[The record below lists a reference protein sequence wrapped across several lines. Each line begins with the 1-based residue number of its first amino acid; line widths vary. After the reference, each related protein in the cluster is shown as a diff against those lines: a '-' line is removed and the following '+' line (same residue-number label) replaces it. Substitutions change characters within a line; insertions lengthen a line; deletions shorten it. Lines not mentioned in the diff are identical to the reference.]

1 MKQGESNFKS
11 FSQIIGQ
18 EKAIGILRQVMERDR
33 IPHAYLFVGIP
44 GIGKRTTAMAFARFV
59 NCKGRVDGDGCGR
72 CVPCRQIMGGNFPDL
87 EQIEPDGQVIK
98 IEQIRELN
106 RVFEYKRVSGRY
118 RVCIIQQAEKMTEE
132 AANAFLKTLEEP
144 APGNII
150 ILGVTEPLD
159 LLPTIV
165 SRCQQISFRPLPSDM
180 VATWLMENK
189 ALDPEKAS
197 VLARI
202 SEGSLGRALE
212 MAEDDYFERRQDDIF
227 KINSLQNQSPVKALE
242 TVLEFVQ
249 RDRKGSGGD
258 DSTTGVAQV
267 LTTWKTWYRD
277 LLLLKVEGP
286 EDLLFNVDF
295 SQRLKNTARNLS
307 IESLIK
313 SILLLDQAQRDILRA
328 RNRELVM
335 ENAVLTIKEEGHG
348 QGNTNQ

>member
-1 MKQGESNFKS
+1 MKQGEGNFKS

-18 EKAIGILRQVMERDR
+18 EKAIGILRRVMERDR

-59 NCKGRVDGDGCGR
+59 NCEARVDGDGCGR
-72 CVPCRQIMGGNFPDL
+72 CVPCRQFMGGNFPDL

-98 IEQIRELN
+98 VERIRELN

-144 APGNII
+144 PEGNII

-180 VATWLMENK
+180 IATWLMENK
-189 ALDPEKAS
+189 VVDAEKAL
-197 VLARI
+197 VLART

-212 MAEDDYFERRQDDIF
+212 MLEDDYFERRQDDIF
-227 KINSLQNQSPVKALE
+227 KINSLQSLPPVKALE
-242 TVLEFVQ
+242 TVLEFVH
-249 RDRKGSGGD
+249 RVKKGSEAN
-258 DSTTGVAQV
+258 DSTAGIAQ
-267 LTTWKTWYRD
+267 LLGTWKTWYRD
-277 LLLLKVEGP
+277 LLLLKVKGR

-328 RNRELVM
+328 RNRELVL
-335 ENAVLTIKEEGHG
+335 ENAVLTIKREWNGEASV
-348 QGNTNQ
+348 